1 MAKILQ
7 AEAMVTASGVAFIA
21 GVGKGIG
28 IFSIV
33 RIVRTVVIVVVLVGS
48 LGASMLSDGKCAGL
62 GGMTD

>member
-1 MAKILQ
+1 
-7 AEAMVTASGVAFIA
+7 MVTASGVAFVA

-28 IFSIV
+28 IFSIVRIV